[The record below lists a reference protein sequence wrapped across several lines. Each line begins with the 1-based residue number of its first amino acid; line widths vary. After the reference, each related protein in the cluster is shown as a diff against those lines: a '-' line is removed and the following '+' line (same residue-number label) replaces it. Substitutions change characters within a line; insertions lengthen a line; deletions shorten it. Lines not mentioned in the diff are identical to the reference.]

1 MGEKWWVLLSYRDRL
16 LWALTN
22 HLEPH
27 QMGIAENWEGKNV
40 IIFPNTEEVG
50 FWKITADK
58 FDGFNMGSEQ
68 TF

>member
-1 MGEKWWVLLSYRDRL
+1 
-16 LWALTN
+16 
-22 HLEPH
+22 
-27 QMGIAENWEGKNV
+27 MGIAENWEGKNV

-50 FWKITADK
+50 FWEITADK